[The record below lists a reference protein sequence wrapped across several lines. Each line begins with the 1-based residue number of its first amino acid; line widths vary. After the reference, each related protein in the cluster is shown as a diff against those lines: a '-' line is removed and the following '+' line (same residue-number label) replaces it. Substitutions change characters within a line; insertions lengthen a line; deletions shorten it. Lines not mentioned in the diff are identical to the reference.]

1 MKNAKLLTLSIT
13 ICLMLALVIIP
24 VTACTQEPSPQSPSA
39 PSPAAPAPST
49 PAAPQVIELN
59 YADSSTPTM
68 PGSLAADWF
77 ANEVGKRSG
86 GKVKVNVYHSG
97 SLGKGPE
104 LAELVLKGSV
114 DIAAIM
120 GGFTPGRFPVQELP
134 TQMPFMGGN
143 IPAYEHIMNDLRLN
157 GHCDTEL
164 DGYHLLWYEGN
175 NSWQLFT
182 TDKKVRTMQDM
193 QGMRIRTAGIPPTLC
208 QALGIEP
215 VGMPMGEIYSALDK
229 GTVEGAI
236 CGIEI
241 VTGFKLTDMI
251 KYAFWG
257 DIVFGTT
264 SRLMNK
270 AKWESLPAE
279 AKVVLT
285 DVSKD
290 VHLVSFRYYKQAEAE
305 WVDAIEKAGVE
316 ITRPDAAELAKL
328 QAATSGVFDDYIAE
342 LSSLGMNG
350 EEIKASVLFVMSQY

>member
-1 MKNAKLLTLSIT
+1 MKNSKLLILTIT
-13 ICLMLALVIIP
+13 ICLILTLVIFP
-24 VTACTQEPSPQSPSA
+24 FTACSQESA
-39 PSPAAPAPST
+39 APAAPAPAPSAPT
-49 PAAPQVIELN
+49 APQVIELN
-59 YADSSTPTM
+59 YADSSTETM

-77 ANEVGKRSG
+77 ASEVERRSG
-86 GKVKVNVYHSG
+86 GKVKVNVYHNG
-97 SLGKGPE
+97 TLGKGPE
-104 LAELVLKGSV
+104 LADLVQKGTV

-120 GGFTPGRFPVQELP
+120 GGFTPGRFPIQELP

-143 IPAYEHIMNDLRLN
+143 IPAYEHLMDDLHLN
-157 GHCDTEL
+157 GYADTEL
-164 DGYHLLWYEGN
+164 EDYHLLWYEGN

-182 TDKKVRTMQDM
+182 TKKKVQTLEDM
-193 QGMRIRTAGIPPTLC
+193 KDMRIRTAGIPPILC
-208 QALGIEP
+208 QSLGIEP
-215 VGMPMGEIYSALDK
+215 VGLPMGEIYSALDK

-241 VTGFKLTDMI
+241 VVGFKLTDMI

-279 AKVVLT
+279 AKLVLT

-305 WVDAIEKAGVE
+305 WTDAIQQAGVE

-328 QAATSGVFDDYIAE
+328 KAATSGVFDDYIAQ
-342 LSSLGMNG
+342 LNSKGLKGD
-350 EEIKASVLFVMSQY
+350 EIKASVLWLMSQY